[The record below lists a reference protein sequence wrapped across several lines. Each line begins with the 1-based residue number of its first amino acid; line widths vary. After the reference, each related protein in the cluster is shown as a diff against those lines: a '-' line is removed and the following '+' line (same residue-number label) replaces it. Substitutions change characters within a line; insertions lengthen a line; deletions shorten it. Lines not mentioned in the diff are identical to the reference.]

1 MNNLKYFLKKGIVN
15 TLKKA
20 FYYAVINFFTTNLL
34 RKFITH
40 LGTLRVI
47 HG

>member
-1 MNNLKYFLKKGIVN
+1 MNKKKGIVKA
-15 TLKKA
+15 LKKS
-20 FYYAVINFFTTNLL
+20 FDYAIINFFTTNLL